1 MPAQRGASQKDRTT
15 TKVLITGAAGFVG
28 QILAEALLND
38 EQGRYNV
45 LLTDV
50 VEPPIPKGV
59 RRPDKVVLVQ
69 ADLLKSPESV
79 VEPDLDVA
87 FVFHGIMSSGA
98 EADFDLG
105 WWLPCPVLSY
115 PVRSCHELDI
125 T

>member
-1 MPAQRGASQKDRTT
+1 MTAQRGVSQKGNT

-38 EQGRYNV
+38 EQGRYSV
-45 LLTDV
+45 LLTDIA
-50 VEPPIPKGV
+50 EPPIPKNV
-59 RRPDKVVLVQ
+59 KWADKVILVQ

-105 WWLPCPVLSY
+105 GCPS
-115 PVRSCHELDI
+115 
-125 T
+125 